1 MWLEKVVAFVWT
13 GWGCDE
19 SAVKVDAPG
28 LEELLLEPLIMIF
41 GLEGDCTEIGIKV
54 SS

>member
-13 GWGCDE
+13 GWGYDE

-28 LEELLLEPLIMIF
+28 FEELLLEPLVMIF

>member
-19 SAVKVDAPG
+19 RAVKVDAPG
-28 LEELLLEPLIMIF
+28 FEVLFEPLIMMF
-41 GLEGDCTEIGIKV
+41 GLDGDCTEIGINV